1 MKVYPQA
8 GIDRLYFGMTMTQ
21 VRDAWGQPEDIYHFH
36 PLCDSLEE
44 RDVVWQY
51 AIGTELSFSSCDN
64 FVLGTI
70 SVSSTEAELE
80 GKCVIGKSILE
91 IRLMFPEL
99 ELDDDFDE
107 FGQDYLLADKDVS
120 LWVVAGKVDTISL
133 YPDYDEHGSMRV
145 NQPLVEQGS

>member
-1 MKVYPQA
+1 MKVYPQT

-51 AIGTELSFSSCDN
+51 ADGTELSFSSCDN

-80 GKCVIGKSILE
+80 GKCLGIIL
-91 IRLMFPEL
+91 
-99 ELDDDFDE
+99 
-107 FGQDYLLADKDVS
+107 S
-120 LWVVAGKVDTISL
+120 
-133 YPDYDEHGSMRV
+133 
-145 NQPLVEQGS
+145 N